1 MCVHL
6 RAPQWV
12 RKPEDN
18 LWCWFSSSTLFE
30 AGSVLVSC
38 SCIDHTS
45 WPTHFQDSPNSVCQE
60 LWDYK
65 PTRPWPTFF
74 WFWEWEVRL
83 SALCVSGSSLSHFHL
98 VPTGFSCPVLSCH
111 PTGLPLLLLIH
122 LLGKLFFF
130 FLNLVR
136 PDRNQMLCCFF
147 LRRACLLRLKIKS
160 PASLTRCFSFLPL
173 AAIHFPYLH
182 AYLHNVL
189 FQQTEPAS
197 LCSTFFFSPSR

>member
-1 MCVHL
+1 MAHFLLVL
-6 RAPQWV
+6 GV
-12 RKPEDN
+12 
-18 LWCWFSSSTLFE
+18 
-30 AGSVLVSC
+30 GSQALSLVCERVLTEPLPSC
-38 SCIDHTS
+38 SY
-45 WPTHFQDSPNSVCQE
+45 WLQ
-60 LWDYK
+60 L
-65 PTRPWPTFF
+65 
-74 WFWEWEVRL
+74 
-83 SALCVSGSSLSHFHL
+83 
-98 VPTGFSCPVLSCH
+98 SCPVLSSDWLTFAA
-111 PTGLPLLLLIH
+111 PNPPAWKT
-122 LLGKLFFF
+122 FFF